1 MPLRL
6 VAGRHRGRALAAP
19 PDRAT
24 RPTGER
30 VREAVFNILAHAGYG
45 PDEGDAVTGAVVLD
59 AFAGTGALAF
69 EALSRGAAEAWLFDS
84 SAAALGF
91 ARRNAETLGETAR
104 AHMLRADA
112 LKPPPARAR
121 ATLLFLDPPYRQGLV
136 GPAIRALAAA
146 GWLAPGCLVV
156 AETAADEPPVP
167 GLALLDERRYGIARI
182 GFGRVAE

>member
-6 VAGRHRGRALAAP
+6 VAGRHKGRVLAAP

-24 RPTGER
+24 RPTSDR

-45 PDEGDAVTGAVVLD
+45 PDEGDAVAEAVVLD
-59 AFAGTGALAF
+59 AFAGSGALAF

-91 ARRNAETLGETAR
+91 ARRNAEALNEAAR
-104 AHMLRADA
+104 AHVLRADA
-112 LKPPPARAR
+112 LKPPPARAH

-136 GPAIRALAAA
+136 GPAIKALSAA

-156 AETAADEPPVP
+156 AETAADEPAVP
-167 GLALLDERRYGIARI
+167 GLDLLDERRYGIARI
-182 GFGRVAE
+182 SFGRVAG

>member
-6 VAGRHRGRALAAP
+6 VAGRHKGRILAAP

-24 RPTGER
+24 RPTSDR

-45 PDEGDAVTGAVVLD
+45 PDEGDAVADAVVLD

-84 SAAALGF
+84 SSAALGF
-91 ARRNAETLGETAR
+91 ARRNAEALGETAH
-104 AHMLRADA
+104 AHILRADA
-112 LKPPPARAR
+112 LKPPPARAQ

-136 GPAIRALAAA
+136 GPAIRALSAA

-156 AETAADEPPVP
+156 AETAADEPPVE
-167 GLALLDERRYGIARI
+167 GIDLLDERRYGIARI
-182 GFGRVAE
+182 SFGRVA

>member
-45 PDEGDAVTGAVVLD
+45 PNEGDAVTDAVVLD

-91 ARRNAETLGETAR
+91 ARKNAETLGETAR
-104 AHMLRADA
+104 AHLLRADA
-112 LKPPPARAR
+112 LKPPPARAQ
-121 ATLLFLDPPYRQGLV
+121 ATLLFLDPPYRQGLI
-136 GPAIRALAAA
+136 GPAIKALAAA
-146 GWLAPGCLVV
+146 GWLAPDCLVV
-156 AETAADEPPVP
+156 AETAADEPAVP
-167 GLALLDERRYGIARI
+167 SLALLDERRYGIARI

>member
-30 VREAVFNILAHAGYG
+30 VREAVFNILAHGI
-45 PDEGDAVTGAVVLD
+45 PDFSLDGIKVLD
-59 AFAGTGALAF
+59 LFAGTGALGL

-91 ARRNAETLGETAR
+91 ARKNAETLGETAR
-104 AHMLRADA
+104 AHLLRADA
-112 LKPPPARAR
+112 LKPPSVRAQ
-121 ATLLFLDPPYRQGLV
+121 ATLLFLDPPYRLGLV
-136 GPAIRALAAA
+136 GPAIRALSAA

-156 AETAADEPPVP
+156 AETAADEPAVE

-182 GFGRVAE
+182 GFGRVTE

>member
-45 PDEGDAVTGAVVLD
+45 PDEGDAVTDAVVVD

-91 ARRNAETLGETAR
+91 ARKNAETLGETTR
-104 AHMLRADA
+104 AHLLRADA
-112 LKPPPARAR
+112 LKPPPARAQ

-136 GPAIRALAAA
+136 GPAIKALAAA

-156 AETAADEPPVP
+156 AETAADEPAVD

-182 GFGRVAE
+182 GFGRIGP

>member
-45 PDEGDAVTGAVVLD
+45 PDEGDAVAGAVVLD

-91 ARRNAETLGETAR
+91 ARKNAETLGNYWIDSLKKFSPITQVRGRGLMIGFDLPETFSG
-104 AHMLRADA
+104 LRKD
-112 LKPPPARAR
+112 
-121 ATLLFLDPPYRQGLV
+121 LLFKHHIFTGEAKPNT
-136 GPAIRALAAA
+136 IRLLPSMAMKKDEADSLLQALSIEINQ
-146 GWLAPGCLVV
+146 LA
-156 AETAADEPPVP
+156 
-167 GLALLDERRYGIARI
+167 
-182 GFGRVAE
+182 

>member
-6 VAGRHRGRALAAP
+6 VAGRHRGRPLAAP

-45 PDEGDAVTGAVVLD
+45 PEGGDAVTDAVVLD

-91 ARRNAETLGETAR
+91 ARKNAETLGETGR
-104 AHMLRADA
+104 AHVLRADT
-112 LKPPPARAR
+112 LKPPPAKAR
-121 ATLLFLDPPYRQGLV
+121 ATLLFLDPPYAKGLI
-136 GPAIRALAAA
+136 GPAIAALAAA

-156 AETAADEPPVP
+156 AETAADEPAVP
-167 GLALLDERRYGIARI
+167 GLHLLDERRYGIARI
-182 GFGRVAE
+182 SFGRVAG

>member
-24 RPTGER
+24 RPTSDR

-45 PDEGDAVTGAVVLD
+45 PDDGDAVAGAVVLD

-84 SAAALGF
+84 STAALGF
-91 ARRNAETLGETAR
+91 ARRNAEVLGETAR
-104 AHMLRADA
+104 AHLLRADA
-112 LKPPPARAR
+112 LKPPAARAQ
-121 ATLLFLDPPYRQGLV
+121 AMLLFLDPPYRQGLV
-136 GPAIRALAAA
+136 GPAIRALSAA

-156 AETAADEPPVP
+156 AETAADEPAVE

-182 GFGRVAE
+182 GFGRVAG